1 VLNEIGS
8 ALITTFDV
16 DGLMDV
22 LAQELPRLGIP
33 GCYVSLYENPR
44 QPAGQARLVLAYDER
59 GRLESQVADCR
70 FAAPLLIPSE
80 ILPQE
85 RRYSYVVEAL
95 YFREEQ
101 LGFAL
106 FEESPHRGTIYYMLR
121 EQLSS
126 ALKGALLMHQ
136 LEEQTMKAEKARES
150 AEKANQAKSV
160 FLASMSHELRTPLN
174 AILGYADILKRRAG
188 TTGPF
193 TDGLD
198 IIQRSGEHL
207 LTLIND
213 VLDLAKVEA
222 GKLELAPAP
231 FHLPTFLRQIVDI
244 VRARAEAK
252 DLTLTYEALSPLP
265 ATIVADETRL
275 RQVLLNLLGNAV
287 KFTDRGEVVL
297 SVGVGEYG
305 SGGVGEYGSMG
316 VKPPH
321 TPTPPHPLTS
331 TLRFSVRDTGPGIPT
346 DQLARL
352 FQPFE
357 QGGAAGKR
365 AEGTG
370 LGLAISQQIVQL
382 MGNRVQVKS
391 PAFTSPPL
399 EGTAGGPGSLFW
411 FEVALP
417 GIESFAGEPPTPI
430 LLRRITGYE
439 GARRKVLVV
448 DDRRYNRLLL
458 VDMLEPLGFE
468 VSTAGDGQEAVD
480 KALAWRPDAIIMD
493 LVMPVKTGFEAAQEI
508 RQQPELKEVFIVAAS
523 ASVLEAD
530 QERSRVAGCNVFL
543 PKPIHADDL
552 LAALTAPLNLT
563 WLYAEAEAKSEAP
576 LLPPPM
582 EELALLSRLADEGRI
597 LNIRAE
603 ATRLEELDEAYV
615 PFARRLQELAKGFEI
630 DQIKAFVK
638 QSMEEKEGE

>member
-1 VLNEIGS
+1 
-8 ALITTFDV
+8 
-16 DGLMDV
+16 
-22 LAQELPRLGIP
+22 
-33 GCYVSLYENPR
+33 
-44 QPAGQARLVLAYDER
+44 
-59 GRLESQVADCR
+59 
-70 FAAPLLIPSE
+70 
-80 ILPQE
+80 
-85 RRYSYVVEAL
+85 
-95 YFREEQ
+95 
-101 LGFAL
+101 
-106 FEESPHRGTIYYMLR
+106 
-121 EQLSS
+121 
-126 ALKGALLMHQ
+126 
-136 LEEQTMKAEKARES
+136 
-150 AEKANQAKSV
+150 
-160 FLASMSHELRTPLN
+160 
-174 AILGYADILKRRAG
+174 
-188 TTGPF
+188 
-193 TDGLD
+193 
-198 IIQRSGEHL
+198 
-207 LTLIND
+207 
-213 VLDLAKVEA
+213 
-222 GKLELAPAP
+222 
-231 FHLPTFLRQIVDI
+231 
-244 VRARAEAK
+244 
-252 DLTLTYEALSPLP
+252 
-265 ATIVADETRL
+265 
-275 RQVLLNLLGNAV
+275 
-287 KFTDRGEVVL
+287 
-297 SVGVGEYG
+297 
-305 SGGVGEYGSMG
+305 MG

-638 QSMEEKEGE
+638 QSMEEIEGE